1 MGDSNENFSKLQ
13 NVKNAL
19 AGMQISANISPEMRK
34 AIQLSQEIM
43 SSPAYQAVIKYQG
56 LLSRVIVPEPLMSE
70 IQKTRN
76 LFQAA
81 LHSTIPNNISQIYL
95 SENFFN
101 SALVVQNASFDF
113 LTEMKKLD
121 NYQQKTL
128 GEILKELKL
137 KKNSEVELPDDFPFE
152 LRESFKN
159 LFESV
164 KNFVDS
170 NKKFML
176 FIIES
181 IVHCNSSSEFNF
193 INYLSAIMLG
203 INALALKRDENSEQE
218 DKNF

>member
-1 MGDSNENFSKLQ
+1 MEDSNENFSNLQ

-19 AGMQISANISPEMRK
+19 ALIQISMNISPEMRK
-34 AIQLSQEIM
+34 VIQISQKIM
-43 SSPAYQAVIKYQG
+43 SSPAYQAMIKQQG
-56 LLSRVIVPEPLMSE
+56 LLSRVIVPEPLMPE
-70 IQKTRN
+70 IQNTSN
-76 LFQAA
+76 LFQTA
-81 LHSTIPNNISQIYL
+81 LQNTIPNNISQIGL

-101 SALVVQNASFDF
+101 SALVVQNASVDF

-170 NKKFML
+170 NEKFIS
-176 FIIES
+176 FIIELV
-181 IVHCNSSSEFNF
+181 IHCNSNSEFNF

-203 INALALKRDENSEQE
+203 IHALALNRDENSEQKY
-218 DKNF
+218 KNF